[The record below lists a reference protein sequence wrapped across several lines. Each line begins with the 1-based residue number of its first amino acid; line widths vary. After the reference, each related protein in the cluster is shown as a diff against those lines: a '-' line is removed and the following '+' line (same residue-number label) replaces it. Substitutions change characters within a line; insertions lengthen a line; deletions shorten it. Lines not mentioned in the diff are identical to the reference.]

1 MLIVAIELLQ
11 KLSATLALRHS
22 MEVYRG
28 GGAGVLTFNFLC
40 GAGVDVFRN
49 DPTIPAY
56 NIFGAIAGFIL
67 RKI

>member
-1 MLIVAIELLQ
+1 
-11 KLSATLALRHS
+11 